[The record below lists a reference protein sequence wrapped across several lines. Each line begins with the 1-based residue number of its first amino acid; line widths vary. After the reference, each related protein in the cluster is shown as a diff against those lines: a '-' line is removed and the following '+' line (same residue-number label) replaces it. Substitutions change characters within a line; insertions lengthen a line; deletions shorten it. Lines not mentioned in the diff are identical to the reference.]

1 MRLADYFDGAAAQY
15 PQNLALVDGATR
27 ITFAEA
33 QKTVHAVATALTRA
47 RKSGSGS
54 HVAIYAPN
62 DYRVTLLHL
71 GINLADMAWLSV
83 HIRNTVETNA
93 EVLEYFDTDIVFFH
107 SAFES
112 SVPVLKGKLS
122 RVKLYVCIDR
132 TSEHGPSLDEFLAD
146 CWAPFRNDREDPNTT
161 ALLQPTGGT
170 TGPSKGAV
178 HTHRT
183 LEMLALTV
191 SSGFHVTP
199 DSRHLVV
206 APLTHAAGLV
216 ALGFT
221 IRGAANFILPGFD
234 ADAILSLIE
243 KEKITHL
250 FLPPTAV
257 YALMAHPRTSQ
268 TDFSSLK
275 CLIVGAAPFAPEKFK
290 EAVRIFGPVVHE
302 AFGQTETLF
311 PLVIKSPSDY
321 MNSDGSFDEEAVRAA
336 GKVVPVARIGIMDDE
351 GNLLPAG
358 ERGEIVVRS
367 SMTMEGYYKK
377 PKDTAEVSQFGWH
390 HTGDIGILDARG
402 FLTIVDR
409 KKDMIVSGGFNIYP
423 VEIEKVIQGHAS
435 VLDCIVVGVPDE
447 KWGEAVKAVVQ
458 LKPGQTVGAEDLI
471 ALCKAQLGS
480 AKAPKSVE
488 FWPDLP
494 RSAVG
499 KLLKKD
505 VRAKFWGD
513 QWRAV

>member
-15 PQNLALVDGATR
+15 PQNLAFVDGATR
-27 ITFAEA
+27 VTFAEA
-33 QKTVHAVATALTRA
+33 QKTVHAMANALTRERQA
-47 RKSGSGS
+47 GSGS
-54 HVAIYAPN
+54 HVAIYSPN
-62 DYRVTLLHL
+62 DHRVTLLHL

-93 EVLEYFDTDIVFFH
+93 EVLEYFDANIVFFH

-112 SVPVLKGKLS
+112 SVPILKARLS
-122 RVKLYVCIDR
+122 KARLYICIDR
-132 TSEHGPSLDEFLAD
+132 ASEHGIFVDDWLAGCRD
-146 CWAPFRNDREDPNTT
+146 PFSNDREDPSTT

-183 LEMLALTV
+183 LEAMGLALVAAVDITA
-191 SSGFHVTP
+191 
-199 DSRHLVV
+199 DSRHLVI
-206 APLTHAAGLV
+206 APLTHAAGLL
-216 ALGFT
+216 ALAYTMSGST
-221 IRGAANFILPGFD
+221 NIVLPGFD
-234 ADAILSLIE
+234 AEAVLSLME
-243 KEKITHL
+243 KEKVTHL

-257 YALMAHPRTSQ
+257 YALLAHPRTKQ

-275 CLIVGAAPFAPEKFK
+275 CFIVGAAPIAPEKFK
-290 EAVRIFGPVVHE
+290 EAVRVFGPVMYE
-302 AFGQTETLF
+302 GFGQTETLI
-311 PLVIKSPSDY
+311 PILVKRPADY
-321 MNSDGSFDEEAVRAA
+321 LNSDGSFDEAAVRSA
-336 GKVVPVARIGIMDDE
+336 GRAVHVARVGIMDE
-351 GNLLPAG
+351 QGRLLPAG

-367 SMTMEGYYKK
+367 SMVMQGYYKR
-377 PKDTAEVSQFGWH
+377 PEDTAAVSTFGWH
-390 HTGDIGILDARG
+390 HTSDVGEVDERG

-409 KKDMIVSGGFNIYP
+409 IKDMIVSGGFNIYP
-423 VEIEKVIQGHAS
+423 VEIEKVIQGHPA

-458 LKPGQTVGAEDLI
+458 LKPGQEVDSDALI
-471 ALCKAQLGS
+471 DLCKCQLGG
-480 AKAPKSVE
+480 AKTPKSVE
-488 FWPDLP
+488 FWAELP

-505 VRAKFWGD
+505 VRAKFWGE